1 MESGGDDRQGGSRR
15 QGRRVQRKLRRPDR
29 AALAAAAL
37 AYLARFAA
45 SSEMLR
51 RVLMRRIDR
60 AVKAGLIERDEGAAL
75 VEQVVGHAAASG
87 LLDDEGFA
95 LQRARSLLRRGKA
108 PAMVKSAL
116 AAKGVESE
124 LAGRALAALGE
135 EMADPA
141 RSAALS
147 LARRRRLGPFRMT
160 GRAEHRERDLAI
172 LARAGHA
179 MTIARWVVDGADA
192 ETLEAEL
199 EQLGE

>member
-1 MESGGDDRQGGSRR
+1 MRSGGDDRQGGSGR
-15 QGRRVQRKLRRPDR
+15 QGRRAKRKLRRPDR
-29 AALAAAAL
+29 AGLAAAAL

-60 AVKAGLIERDEGAAL
+60 AVQAGLIEREEGAAL
-75 VEQVVGHAAASG
+75 VAQVVDRAASSG
-87 LLDDEGFA
+87 LLDDAGFA

-108 PAMVKSAL
+108 PSMVKSAL
-116 AAKGVESE
+116 AAKGVDSE

-160 GRAEHRERDLAI
+160 GRTEHRERDLAV
-172 LARAGHA
+172 LGRAGHS
-179 MTIARWVVDGADA
+179 MEIARWVVDGADA

-199 EQLGE
+199 AQLSE